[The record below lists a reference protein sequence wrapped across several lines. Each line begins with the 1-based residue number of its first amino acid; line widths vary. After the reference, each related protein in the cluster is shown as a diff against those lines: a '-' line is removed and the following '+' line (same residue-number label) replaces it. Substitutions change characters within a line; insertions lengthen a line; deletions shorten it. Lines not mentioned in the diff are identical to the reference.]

1 MSDKSHLDPIS
12 SVKDSTKVPLE
23 MKQKLLIDVKTLGEV
38 YSAEMI
44 GITKAVK
51 ELGGKPLE
59 LNTSEL
65 FEFHKKALS
74 EIWQWAGKARLYQ
87 TNIGVES
94 SQINIKLKDLF
105 DDVHFWI
112 TNKTYPVRE
121 IGIRMHHR
129 IIFIHPFVDVNGR
142 IGRLYTDIFL
152 KQNGEESLSAKLN
165 QGEDVRK
172 KYIEVMNRTYETKDF
187 SELIKLLS

>member
-1 MSDKSHLDPIS
+1 MSDKFHIDPIS
-12 SVKDSTKVPLE
+12 SAKDCTEVPLE
-23 MKQKLLIDVKTLGEV
+23 MKQQLLINVKTLGEV

-51 ELGGKPLE
+51 ELGEKNLE

-65 FEFHKKALS
+65 FEFHRHALE
-74 EIWQWAGKARLYQ
+74 EIWQWAGQTRTYQ
-87 TNIGVES
+87 TNIGVDA

-105 DDVHFWI
+105 ADVHYWI
-112 TNKTYPVRE
+112 ENKTYSTRE
-121 IGIRMHHR
+121 IAIRMHHR

-142 IGRLYTDIFL
+142 IGRLYTDLFL

-165 QGEDVRK
+165 QGDDVRK
-172 KYIEVMNRTYETKDF
+172 KYIEVMNKTFETKDF
-187 SELIKLLS
+187 SELLKLLS